1 MMEKKPLALLLAIL
15 MVMALAVTACS
26 SPGSAKGSD
35 DGQTTINL
43 WDNFISE
50 TEITNICTE
59 EFIEEYTAAHPDVK
73 IERHVLEDSAY
84 KSKLLTEFSGSASN
98 IDVFAYWGAGRAGD
112 LVDAGKLLCLDSY
125 LEPDQVAA
133 FKPGSEMNFLYDG
146 KLYGVPQASW
156 MLVLYCNNELFEQY
170 GVKLPGT
177 YDELLDACK
186 AFAAT
191 DVCPIALGGG
201 KDDAWLAAFVY
212 EGLANRLVGAEDEM
226 AVLNSLSGFAGN
238 PGFSEAAAKMIELQA
253 AGAFG
258 RNPLEIDEGTA
269 DAQFISG
276 AAAMRLNGSWFTDGI
291 YSDEESVVAGKVSAL
306 PFPMVDGGKGKPTD
320 YVGGFI
326 DGYFIN
332 KETANPEI
340 AVDFA
345 YGLSVAMCKAA
356 HETGEGFTAYTY
368 PVDESGLPPLAVEL
382 ADLADRMDEGVL
394 AWDTFLPGDL
404 ADIHLNACQALLGAN
419 SDVQKFMDAYQEIF
433 G

>member
-1 MMEKKPLALLLAIL
+1 MKKKTLAFLLVIVVILALS
-15 MVMALAVTACS
+15 VSACS

-35 DGQTTINL
+35 DGKITINL
-43 WDNFISE
+43 WDNFISD

-59 EFIEEYTAAHPDVK
+59 EFIEEYMADHQDVK
-73 IERHVLEDSAY
+73 IERHTLEDSAY

-98 IDVFAYWGAGRAGD
+98 IDVFSYWGAGRAGD
-112 LVDAGKLLCLDSY
+112 LVDADKLLCFDEY
-125 LEPDQVAA
+125 LSQDQLAA

-146 KLYGVPQASW
+146 KLYGLPMASW
-156 MLVLYCNNELFEQY
+156 MLVLYCNNDLFDQY
-170 GVKLPGT
+170 NVKLPGT
-177 YDELLDACK
+177 YDELLTACK
-186 AFAAT
+186 AFAAA
-191 DVCPIALGGG
+191 DICPIALGGG

-212 EGLANRLVGAEDEM
+212 EGLANRLVGADAEM
-226 AVLNSLSGFAGN
+226 TVLNSLSGFADN

-269 DAQFISG
+269 DAQFLSG

-306 PFPMVDGGKGKPTD
+306 PFPMVTGGKGIPTD

-332 KETANPEI
+332 KGAGNPEV

-356 HETGEGFTAYTY
+356 HESGEGFTAYTY
-368 PVDESGLPPLAVEL
+368 PVDESELPPLAVEL
-382 ADLADRMDEGVL
+382 AGLADQMDEGVL

-404 ADIHLNACQALLGAN
+404 ADIHLNACQALLGIN
-419 SDVQKFMDAYQEIF
+419 SDVQVFMDAYKEIF